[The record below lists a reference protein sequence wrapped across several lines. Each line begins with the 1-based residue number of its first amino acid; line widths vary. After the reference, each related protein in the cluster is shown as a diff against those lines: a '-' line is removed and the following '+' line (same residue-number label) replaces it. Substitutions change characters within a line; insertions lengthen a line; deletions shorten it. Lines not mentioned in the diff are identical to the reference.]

1 VYSAKKSISVA
12 AVLLSSRGGA
22 TEDLAQRDAGGEDHG
37 KIIGK
42 RRTNIREEAGKRS
55 GKKGWKGGIDMVFLN
70 LENDE
75 ATIAWELYDRNSMGK
90 YGKQVYK

>member
-1 VYSAKKSISVA
+1 MYSAKKSISVA

-55 GKKGWKGGIDMVFLN
+55 GKKGGRVGSTWCF
-70 LENDE
+70 
-75 ATIAWELYDRNSMGK
+75 
-90 YGKQVYK
+90 